1 MDEIRTDR
9 LLAKHGKDTI
19 LVLIRDWPNSKKY
32 KGKAELVVSL
42 EYLVSML
49 RHLDLHSRFRT
60 LHILDLDAYV
70 RFETLLMV
78 AMK

>member
-1 MDEIRTDR
+1 MDEVRTDR

-19 LVLIRDWPNSKKY
+19 LILIRDWPNSEKY
-32 KGKAELVVSL
+32 KGKPELVVSL

-49 RHLDLHSRFRT
+49 RHLYLHSSVKT
-60 LHILDLDAYV
+60 LHILHLAV
-70 RFETLLMV
+70 RFETRQVV

>member
-1 MDEIRTDR
+1 MDEVRTDR

-19 LVLIRDWPNSKKY
+19 LILIRDWPNSEKY
-32 KGKAELVVSL
+32 KGKPELVVSL

-49 RHLDLHSRFRT
+49 RHLYLHNSFKT
-60 LHILDLDAYV
+60 LHNLHLDV

>member
-1 MDEIRTDR
+1 MDEVRTDR

-19 LVLIRDWPNSKKY
+19 LILIRDWPKSEKY
-32 KGKAELVVSL
+32 KGKPELVVSL

-49 RHLDLHSRFRT
+49 RHLYLHSGFKMLYI
-60 LHILDLDAYV
+60 LHLDV
-70 RFETLLMV
+70 RFETLQMV

>member
-1 MDEIRTDR
+1 MDEVRTDR

-19 LVLIRDWPNSKKY
+19 LILIRDWPNSEKY
-32 KGKAELVVSL
+32 KGKPELVVSL

-49 RHLDLHSRFRT
+49 RHLCLRSGFNS
-60 LHILDLDAYV
+60 LHILPLDV
-70 RFETLLMV
+70 RFKTLLMV

>member
-1 MDEIRTDR
+1 MDEVRTDR

-19 LVLIRDWPNSKKY
+19 LILIRDWPNSEKY
-32 KGKAELVVSL
+32 KGKPELVVSL

-49 RHLDLHSRFRT
+49 RYLYLRSSFNS
-60 LHILDLDAYV
+60 LHILPLDV

>member
-19 LVLIRDWPNSKKY
+19 LVLIRDWPNSEKY
-32 KGKAELVVSL
+32 KGKPELVVSL

-60 LHILDLDAYV
+60 LHILHLDV

>member
-1 MDEIRTDR
+1 MDEVRTDR

-19 LVLIRDWPNSKKY
+19 LILIRDWPNSEKY
-32 KGKAELVVSL
+32 KGKPELVVSL

-49 RHLDLHSRFRT
+49 RHLYLHSGFKT
-60 LHILDLDAYV
+60 LHVLHLAV
-70 RFETLLMV
+70 RFETRQVV

>member
-1 MDEIRTDR
+1 MDEVRTDR

-19 LVLIRDWPNSKKY
+19 LILIRDWPNSEKY
-32 KGKAELVVSL
+32 KGKPELVVSL

-49 RHLDLHSRFRT
+49 RHLDLQYSGFKT
-60 LHILDLDAYV
+60 LHILHLDV
-70 RFETLLMV
+70 SFETLLMV

>member
-19 LVLIRDWPNSKKY
+19 LVLIRDWPNSEKY
-32 KGKAELVVSL
+32 KGKPELVVSL

-49 RHLDLHSRFRT
+49 RHLYLHSGFKI
-60 LHILDLDAYV
+60 LHILHQDV

-78 AMK
+78 PMK

>member
-1 MDEIRTDR
+1 MDEVRTDR

-19 LVLIRDWPNSKKY
+19 LILIRDWPNSEKY
-32 KGKAELVVSL
+32 KGKPELVVSL

-49 RHLDLHSRFRT
+49 RHLDLHSSFKT
-60 LHILDLDAYV
+60 LCILYLDV
-70 RFETLLMV
+70 RFKTLLMV